1 MQVSYTNYESVD
13 KTIYA
18 VFSADEG
25 TSYIDCVQLEK
36 MPTASRYNL
45 VNNGDFASADSWTR
59 NNLAD
64 GDLLTTA
71 PSNHPVLSSNAY
83 KITGEYTTA
92 KSVKQTINVSGG
104 EGDSYV
110 FGGWAMGNS
119 AALGEIENSGVTKDF
134 GIKCTIYNGT
144 EVVKEETAQFNPN
157 VTQWQF
163 VSGAIAATGDYTS
176 ITIEAVYTNNV
187 NTVYF
192 DGLQLFKE
200 EFGVSYTYDDEGNV
214 ISVIDL
220 QKKNT
225 EYEYDSD
232 NNLTQII
239 EDDNVK
245 MTYTYWE
252 GTHNVKTATT
262 EEGLSYYFEYDGYGN
277 NTLVSITSNGQTI
290 SSTAEYTDNGDLLE
304 FTEDALGNQTTYG
317 YDEQTGLLDWVQ
329 YPEDTAATWTEYTY
343 DNMYRTATVAATTDT
358 ALNLSA
364 NYTYEDD
371 LLKTIQTP
379 STTYTFEYG
388 DFSLR
393 SAVKIGNRNLASY
406 TYESGTNRLQRLD
419 YGNGDRV
426 EYTYDSLGRLI
437 LETYEDSET
446 VSYAYDNSGNLATVT
461 DSETGV
467 VTTYYYDLLNR
478 QSGYREQ
485 GANLDHTVK
494 YEYDDNN
501 NLASMTETVNGVTK
515 IYTYTYDDDN
525 RIISESVGGVTVEY
539 TYDGFGRLEN
549 RVVKQDETVIQTS
562 TPTYSAGKDSNTT
575 TGQISSYNGYTY
587 TYDDNGNILTISD
600 GTYTTSYEYD
610 SANQL
615 IRENNQ
621 EQGFTHTWT
630 YDNAGN
636 ILSRTEYA
644 YTTAED
650 LDSIPLSE
658 TFAYGYTNEVWGDL
672 LTSYDGDG
680 ITYDEI
686 GNPLNDGEWTYT
698 WQHDR
703 QLASM
708 SDGTT
713 TWTYTYGADGMRTK
727 KTDGYERYTYVY
739 NGSKL
744 VRLIIDA
751 QESFDFCF
759 TYDASGTPLTITDND
774 YGYTYYYITNLQGD
788 VIGIKNSS
796 GEQFVTYTYD
806 AWGNDTGHTV
816 TQLADFNPLRYRG
829 YVYDQE
835 TGLYYLQSRY
845 YNPEWGR
852 FINADA
858 YTATGQGFVGNNMFG
873 YCGNNPVIH
882 CDPTG
887 KFFVAMGRLFDW
899 IFGDGEEEFDDSS
912 AITKKIEKSEL
923 MSKIVDNAYEQY
935 KATGQTFF
943 EDNAEFTPDNSLDL
957 YLSLQHFHYTVT
969 ISTKSVTEKYLCGFI
984 VREIKTHYVY
994 ATVTIT
1000 DTYDFDMKEWSGVGN
1015 ILNNIA
1021 CLLQQNAGIGS
1032 DYDIKI
1038 KYDVILSTGC

>member
-1 MQVSYTNYESVD
+1 M
-13 KTIYA
+13 
-18 VFSADEG
+18 
-25 TSYIDCVQLEK
+25 
-36 MPTASRYNL
+36 
-45 VNNGDFASADSWTR
+45 
-59 NNLAD
+59 
-64 GDLLTTA
+64 
-71 PSNHPVLSSNAY
+71 
-83 KITGEYTTA
+83 
-92 KSVKQTINVSGG
+92 
-104 EGDSYV
+104 GDSAPLKA
-110 FGGWAMGNS
+110 GQN
-119 AALGEIENSGVTKDF
+119 GVTKDF

-214 ISVIDL
+214 KSVIDL
-220 QKKNT
+220 QKKTT
-225 EYEYDSD
+225 EYEYDT
-232 NNLTQII
+232 NGNLLEVMQ
-239 EDDNVK
+239 DGKAK

-277 NTLVSITSNGQTI
+277 NTLVSITNNGQTI
-290 SSTAEYTDNGDLLE
+290 SSIADYTDNGDLLE
-304 FTEDALGNQTTYG
+304 FTKDALGNQTTYG
-317 YDEQTGLLDWVQ
+317 YNEQTGLLDWVQ
-329 YPEDTAATWTEYTY
+329 YPEDTTATRTEYTY
-343 DNMYRTATVAATTDT
+343 DEMYRTATVAATTDT

-371 LLKTIQTP
+371 LLKAIQTP

-426 EYTYDSLGRLI
+426 EYTYDSQGRLI
-437 LETYEDSET
+437 RQTNEDGET

-494 YEYDDNN
+494 YEYDEDN
-501 NLASMTETVNGVTK
+501 NLASMTETINGVTK
-515 IYTYTYDDDN
+515 TYSYTYDDDN

-549 RVVKQDETVIQTS
+549 RVVKQGDAVIQTS
-562 TPTYSAGKDSNTT
+562 TPTYSAGDGDNAT

-600 GTYTTSYEYD
+600 GSYTTSYEYD

-621 EQGFTHTWT
+621 ELGFTHTWT
-630 YDNAGN
+630 YDSAGN
-636 ILSRTEYA
+636 IQNRKEYA
-644 YTTAED
+644 YTTGELGSAIQTVYYDYIAQE
-650 LDSIPLSE
+650 
-658 TFAYGYTNEVWGDL
+658 WGDL
-672 LTSYDGDG
+672 LTAYGGNEFDYD
-680 ITYDEI
+680 TI
-686 GNPLNDGEWTYT
+686 GNPLNDGEWSYT
-698 WQHDR
+698 WQHGR

-708 SDGTT
+708 TDGAT
-713 TWTYTYGADGMRTK
+713 TWTFTYDAGGMRTERSP
-727 KTDGYERYTYVY
+727 GYEQGIYTYVY

-744 VRLIIDA
+744 SQMTVQGVTLR
-751 QESFDFCF
+751 FV
-759 TYDASGTPLTITDND
+759 YDASGTPLTVTVDNS
-774 YGYTYYYITNLQGD
+774 TVYYYKTNLQGD
-788 VIGIKNSS
+788 VVGILNSA
-796 GEQFVTYTYD
+796 GVQVVTYTYD
-806 AWGNDTGHTV
+806 AWGNVQILQNH
-816 TQLADFNPLRYRG
+816 QIAEFNPLLYRG
-829 YVYDQE
+829 YVYDWE

-852 FINADA
+852 FINADGLVS
-858 YTATGQGFVGNNMFG
+858 TGQGLLGNNMFAYCLNNSVNG
-873 YCGNNPVIH
+873 Y
-882 CDPTG
+882 DPFGEAGLLFAFIAATV
-887 KFFVAMGRLFDW
+887 VAGVANAISTAISGGSVEECIVSGL
-899 IFGDGEEEFDDSS
+899 IGAGSAAAGFGV
-912 AITKKIEKSEL
+912 AL
-923 MSKIVDNAYEQY
+923 
-935 KATGQTFF
+935 ATG
-943 EDNAEFTPDNSLDL
+943 FTPAGNIAARAVSSTICDLGTTWYRNGTITPQDIATTVVDVTIDVCFSTTTYYYTDPIKDFGKQTLLNSSIDAGVDISETILFSTQSEPSTEAARKSVGGTSPILKGAKNAIESVLAHKRL
-957 YLSLQHFHYTVT
+957 YLP
-969 ISTKSVTEKYLCGFI
+969 
-984 VREIKTHYVY
+984 
-994 ATVTIT
+994 
-1000 DTYDFDMKEWSGVGN
+1000 
-1015 ILNNIA
+1015 
-1021 CLLQQNAGIGS
+1021 
-1032 DYDIKI
+1032 
-1038 KYDVILSTGC
+1038 